1 MRVHLFRDAVR
12 CSQGSERESL
22 QKEKAAHEE
31 LERSHAAVL
40 DNLRAEL
47 KTSESMVEE
56 RSKTITML
64 TAKLAVIDELQAKNA
79 KLQSSLDEV
88 RL

>member
-1 MRVHLFRDAVR
+1 MRVHLLRDAVY
-12 CSQGSERESL
+12 CSQGSERESP
-22 QKEKAAHEE
+22 KKDMPAHEE
-31 LERSHAAVL
+31 LERFHAMAL

-47 KTSESMVEE
+47 ETSELMVEE
-56 RSKTITML
+56 RSKTVTML
-64 TAKLAVIDELQAKNA
+64 TAKLVVVDELQAKHA